1 MFRDD
6 FVWGVASSAYQVEGT
21 DPQDGR
27 GRTVWDSFTEEG
39 RVFEGQ
45 NAYTTCDH
53 MHRYP
58 EDFALMKNLGI
69 RAYRFSLNWA
79 RILPE
84 GTGRVNEKAIA
95 MYRDMV
101 LTMKKNGITPY
112 ITMFHW
118 EFPAA
123 LYEKGG
129 WLNPEVVDW
138 FGEYAK
144 VVAERFS
151 DICEYFIT
159 INEPQCVVGLGHLS
173 GVHAPGVKCS
183 VKQTFQIAHNLLKA
197 HGKAVIQLR
206 KYAKQPIKI
215 GFAPT
220 GGVAYPYTDS
230 KEDIEAAKK
239 VYFGFYN
246 PMDNWTWNVA
256 WFSDPVFLGNYPKE
270 GLEKFKDY
278 LPEITKEDMELIH
291 QPLDF
296 MGQNIYNGYYVRAG
310 EDGEPE
316 FVTREPG
323 FPKTA
328 SDWPVTPKAFY
339 YGIKF
344 LTERYPLSLYIT
356 ENGMSCHD
364 MVSPDGRVHDPNRI
378 TFLDSYLGAMQRAC
392 DEGADVRGYFLWTFL
407 DNFEWSD
414 GYRQRFGIIYVDFS
428 TQKRIVKDSALWYQ
442 KVIETNGA
450 VLSMNQSNKEILFL
464 NPVCTHNIWGGT
476 KLREEFG
483 YPAEGDDIGECWG
496 ISAHPNGDGTVREG
510 AFAGMKLSE
519 VWEQHPEVFGNLDC
533 DRFPLLTKIIDARDD
548 LSIQVHPDDAY
559 AKEHENGS
567 FGKTECWYIMD
578 APENASLVIGHNA
591 KTKEELERM
600 IREGRW
606 KEFIREIP
614 VKKGDFIQIDPGTVH
629 AIKGGLLIL
638 ETQQNSDITYRV
650 YDYDRL
656 SDGKPRELHVEKSID
671 VITVPAKSVGDSV
684 KSACNLSKNKLNEL
698 YSCNYYKIYKLEVE
712 GKAEFEQ
719 SEPFLLLS
727 VLEGDG
733 IVNSHPVKKGD
744 HFILPKDFGT
754 VEISGEM
761 ELIVSAPGEKK

>member
-27 GRTVWDSFTEEG
+27 GKTVWDTFTEEG

-45 NAYTTCDH
+45 NAYTTCDQIH
-53 MHRYP
+53 LYKK
-58 EDFALMKNLGI
+58 DYALMKNLGI
-69 RAYRFSLNWA
+69 HAYRFSLNWA

-84 GTGRVNEKAIA
+84 GTGKVNQKAIDL
-95 MYRDMV
+95 YRDMI
-101 LTMKKNGITPY
+101 LTMKQNGITPY
-112 ITMFHW
+112 ITLFHW

-129 WLNPEVVDW
+129 WLNPDVVDW

-144 VVAERFS
+144 VVAENFS
-151 DICEYFIT
+151 DLCEYFIT

-173 GVHAPGVKCS
+173 GVHAPGVTCT
-183 VKQTFQIAHNLLKA
+183 VKETFQIAHNLLKA
-197 HGKAVIQLR
+197 HGRAVIELR
-206 KYAKQPIKI
+206 KHAGREIKV

-230 KEDIEAAKK
+230 EADIAAAKK

-246 PMDNWTWNVA
+246 PMDNWTWNVS
-256 WFSDPVFLGNYPKE
+256 WFSDPVFLGHYPKE
-270 GLEKFKDY
+270 GLEKFKEY
-278 LPEITKEDMELIH
+278 LPEITEEDMQLIH

-310 EDGEPE
+310 ADGEPE
-316 FVTREPG
+316 FVNRAPG

-328 SDWPVTPKAFY
+328 ADWPVTPEAFY

-344 LTERYPLSLYIT
+344 LTERYPLPLYIT

-364 MVSPDGRVHDPNRI
+364 IVSKDGRVHDPNRI
-378 TFLDSYLGAMQRAC
+378 TFLDSYLSAMQKAY

-407 DNFEWSD
+407 DNFEWAD
-414 GYRQRFGIIYVDFS
+414 GYKQRFGIVYVDFT
-428 TQKRIVKDSALWYQ
+428 TQQRIVKDSALWYQ
-442 KVIETNGA
+442 KVIKTNGA
-450 VLSMNQSNKEILFL
+450 ILSMNQSEKEILFL
-464 NPVCTHNIWGGT
+464 EPVCTHNLWGGT
-476 KLREEFG
+476 RLREEFG
-483 YPAEGDDIGECWG
+483 YAAEGDDIGECWG
-496 ISAHPNGDGTVREG
+496 ISAHPNGDGTIKNG
-510 AFAGMKLSE
+510 AFAGMKLSQ
-519 VWEQHPEVFGNLDC
+519 VWDGHKEVFGNLTY

-567 FGKTECWYIMD
+567 YGKTECWYIMD
-578 APENASLVIGHNA
+578 APEHASLVIGHNA
-591 KTKEELERM
+591 KTKEELKSM
-600 IREGRW
+600 IKEGRW
-606 KEFIREIP
+606 SDFIREIP

-671 VITVPAKSVGDSV
+671 VIAVPAKPVEESVRSV
-684 KSACNLSKNKLNEL
+684 LDLPKNTLNEL
-698 YSCNYYKIYKLEVE
+698 YACDYYHIFKLDVE
-712 GKAEFEQ
+712 GEAAFEQ
-719 SEPFLLLS
+719 SYPFLLCS

-733 IVNSHPVKKGD
+733 IINGNPVGKGD
-744 HFILPKDFGT
+744 HFILPNGFGR
-754 VEISGEM
+754 VECTGTMS
-761 ELIVSAPGEKK
+761 LIVSTPGLTL

>member
-27 GRTVWDSFTEEG
+27 GKTVWDTFTEEG

-45 NAYTTCDH
+45 NAYTTCDQIH
-53 MHRYP
+53 LYKK
-58 EDFALMKNLGI
+58 DYALMKNLGI
-69 RAYRFSLNWA
+69 HAYRFSLNWA

-84 GTGRVNEKAIA
+84 GTGKVNQKAIDL
-95 MYRDMV
+95 YRDMI
-101 LTMKKNGITPY
+101 LTIKQNGITPY
-112 ITMFHW
+112 ITLFHW

-129 WLNPEVVDW
+129 WLNPDVVDW

-144 VVAERFS
+144 VVAENFS
-151 DICEYFIT
+151 DLCEYFIT

-173 GVHAPGVKCS
+173 GVHAPGVTCT
-183 VKQTFQIAHNLLKA
+183 VKETFQIAHNLLKA
-197 HGKAVIQLR
+197 HGRAVIELR
-206 KYAKQPIKI
+206 KHAGREIKV

-230 KEDIEAAKK
+230 EADIAAAKK

-246 PMDNWTWNVA
+246 PMDNWTWNVS
-256 WFSDPVFLGNYPKE
+256 WFSDPVFLGHYPKE
-270 GLEKFKDY
+270 GLEKFKEY
-278 LPEITKEDMELIH
+278 LPEITEEDMQLIH

-310 EDGEPE
+310 ADGEPE
-316 FVTREPG
+316 FVNRAPG

-328 SDWPVTPKAFY
+328 ADWPVTPEAFY

-344 LTERYPLSLYIT
+344 LTERYPLPLYIT

-364 MVSPDGRVHDPNRI
+364 IVSKDGRVHDPNRI
-378 TFLDSYLGAMQRAC
+378 TFLDSYLSAMQKAY

-407 DNFEWSD
+407 DNFEWAD
-414 GYRQRFGIIYVDFS
+414 GYKQRFGIVYVDFT
-428 TQKRIVKDSALWYQ
+428 TQQRIVKDSALWYQ
-442 KVIETNGA
+442 KVIKTNGA
-450 VLSMNQSNKEILFL
+450 ILSMNQSEKEILFL
-464 NPVCTHNIWGGT
+464 EPVCTHNIWGGT
-476 KLREEFG
+476 RLREEFG
-483 YPAEGDDIGECWG
+483 YAVEGDDIGECWG
-496 ISAHPNGDGTVREG
+496 ISAHPNGDGTIKNG
-510 AFAGMKLSE
+510 AFAGMKLSQ
-519 VWEQHPEVFGNLDC
+519 VWDGHKEVFGNLTY

-567 FGKTECWYIMD
+567 YGKTECWYIMD
-578 APENASLVIGHNA
+578 APEHASLVIGHNA
-591 KTKEELERM
+591 KTKEELKSM
-600 IREGRW
+600 IKEGRW
-606 KEFIREIP
+606 NDFIREIP

-671 VITVPAKSVGDSV
+671 VIAVPAKPVEESVRSV
-684 KSACNLSKNKLNEL
+684 LDLPKNTLNEL
-698 YSCNYYKIYKLEVE
+698 YACDYYHIFKLDVE
-712 GKAEFEQ
+712 GEAAFEQ
-719 SEPFLLLS
+719 SYPFLLCS

-733 IVNSHPVKKGD
+733 ILNGNPVGKGD
-744 HFILPKDFGT
+744 HFILPNGFGR
-754 VEISGEM
+754 VECTGTMS
-761 ELIVSAPGEKK
+761 LIVSTPGLTL